1 MGRSRTTRAGRAL
14 TEKQNRFVR
23 LIAQGVSNREAC
35 RIVGVNRRTGT
46 RWRLG
51 RTIRNSAGE
60 AVHYPP
66 VHILTPPKRHPRYLS
81 LDERMVIADL
91 RRERRSVR
99 EIAGELGRSP
109 ATVSRELRRNVD
121 DRGRYLPRSA
131 DRAATERIARPRARR
146 VMVDPE
152 LRAVVVDLLGTVE
165 SGTGRARAA
174 RTVRRPACP
183 APMRSSPEDGGRIAV
198 HLREQFL
205 DARRGRHPVVLVEL
219 QIAVAPIQ
227 RPQPRALRIAQ
238 SRDREPR
245 PLRTD
250 VRPPRRAA
258 LHDRQMPLGD
268 IRLNPNL
275 VANMLRNPSATPPL
289 HPSNIRLRQTRHTR

>member
-131 DRAATERIARPRARR
+131 DRADRSDPYCCANRQNPPTGLRTIGGLRCPSPRS
-146 VMVDPE
+146 
-152 LRAVVVDLLGTVE
+152 RAV
-165 SGTGRARAA
+165 
-174 RTVRRPACP
+174 
-183 APMRSSPEDGGRIAV
+183 
-198 HLREQFL
+198 
-205 DARRGRHPVVLVEL
+205 PVSRDTSAGMVCT
-219 QIAVAPIQ
+219 AD
-227 RPQPRALRIAQ
+227 RPQG
-238 SRDREPR
+238 
-245 PLRTD
+245 
-250 VRPPRRAA
+250 RRKC
-258 LHDRQMPLGD
+258 
-268 IRLNPNL
+268 
-275 VANMLRNPSATPPL
+275 VKKK
-289 HPSNIRLRQTRHTR
+289 